1 MPEGRLQRLS
11 FRLCIDL
18 SLGEPCRVI
27 ASSTI
32 RLQPLLWPAALILLS
47 AAAPVRQ
54 PFLRV
59 TARGGGYLF

>member
-1 MPEGRLQRLS
+1 MPEGLLQRLS

-32 RLQPLLWPAALILLS
+32 SASSPYFGPLLS
-47 AAAPVRQ
+47 SSSQ
-54 PFLRV
+54 PQPQCASRSFQ
-59 TARGGGYLF
+59 